1 VGSGRDDG
9 GLRYPAPGWDATDP
23 GALLDRDRA
32 KPLGR
37 GGDVQGLVRAHGVV
51 LAAPGIH
58 RGLRGFRTV
67 EGTVGSSSSPWML

>member
-1 VGSGRDDG
+1 VGCGIPRPVG
-9 GLRYPAPGWDATDP
+9 TQQTPARCLTG
-23 GALLDRDRA
+23 DRA

-58 RGLRGFRTV
+58 RGLRGFQIV
-67 EGTVGSSSSPWML
+67 EGTVRVE